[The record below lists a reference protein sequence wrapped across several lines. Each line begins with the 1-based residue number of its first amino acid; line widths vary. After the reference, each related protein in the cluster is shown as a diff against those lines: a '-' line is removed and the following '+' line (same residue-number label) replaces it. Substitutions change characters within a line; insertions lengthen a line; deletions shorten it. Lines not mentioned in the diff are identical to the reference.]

1 MSAPSTSRNSPNY
14 ISTSP
19 LLPDNVWLKILHYLA
34 GDNAQN
40 LIDLIRQLS
49 DHPLGRVA
57 QDFR

>member
-1 MSAPSTSRNSPNY
+1 MSTPSTSLSSSDY

-34 GDNAQN
+34 EDNAQN

-49 DHPLGRVA
+49 DHPLGRIA